1 MYNCFFF
8 IIVLIFAYINSMHI
22 SETFTPN
29 IKQFYR
35 PYIRNTRI
43 ISENFYNKH
52 TNNIQN
58 LFRKFGII

>member
-1 MYNCFFF
+1 
-8 IIVLIFAYINSMHI
+8 MHI